1 LTASGARGGGL
12 AAQTRQLSLELQ
24 LDIPNFPRQPQP
36 VAAGKGEEG
45 VLVFV
50 SLVCSALASLVQ
62 QSSRLR
68 AMEMLLVFAYHLPD
82 AHKLDRILP
91 YLCSMLTDEQALV
104 RAAAL
109 RSVTQLLAMVNE
121 VGRRAP
127 FAAPCVRSRLTLR
140 PCAGPRWRRHAQ
152 ATFGSAELF
161 PEYLLP
167 LLSKMADDP
176 EVLVQTTYA
185 SCIGSL
191 SESAFR
197 LLQSA
202 FPPPADDVGAATAAA
217 AEDAAGAAGPD
228 AATPAEGYDAALD
241 RLQALMLGEA
251 RNLLA
256 SQDTVINRTVLAD
269 IVNLCTYC
277 GPRNVDELLQHLI
290 TYLNKSDWQLRS
302 VAS

>member
-1 LTASGARGGGL
+1 M
-12 AAQTRQLSLELQ
+12 
-24 LDIPNFPRQPQP
+24 
-36 VAAGKGEEG
+36 VA
-45 VLVFV
+45 L
-50 SLVCSALASLVQ
+50 
-62 QSSRLR
+62 
-68 AMEMLLVFAYHLPD
+68 
-82 AHKLDRILP
+82 
-91 YLCSMLTDEQALV
+91 
-104 RAAAL
+104 
-109 RSVTQLLAMVNE
+109 
-121 VGRRAP
+121 
-127 FAAPCVRSRLTLR
+127 
-140 PCAGPRWRRHAQ
+140 Q
-152 ATFGSAELF
+152 ATFWSAELF

-202 FPPPADDVGAATAAA
+202 FPPPADDVAASTTAA
-217 AEDAAGAAGPD
+217 AEDTASAAGPD
-228 AATPAEGYDAALD
+228 AAMVTTVASTTAEGYDAALD

-302 VAS
+302 VASLNAL